1 MFKVFKSRRGLTLVE
16 IIISLAILGIII
28 VPLSTLFVNSA
39 MINKRAEV
47 QLLANRTAQQYM
59 EEFKMKS
66 FNELLAI
73 MSGGT
78 FTDNVG
84 DMLVEVDIETLEA
97 LPIEIEYALE
107 IRVNDTEIEFFVDG
121 SSISPLD
128 ISGGENIRFNFSGT
142 NYADRIEIWNGD
154 IYHTN
159 IADLYGHTDD
169 KSLIKLVVDSDVTL
183 NLAFSNFSTNSIGPL
198 EVDKYVSTGI
208 TDNID
213 TAVLMGHVLIRNNEE
228 AFTGEDRHQ
237 SAGLVI
243 TVRIIRNG
251 QEIVEMAQAK
261 KFEWQE

>member
-66 FNELLAI
+66 FNDLLAI

-78 FTDNVG
+78 FADTAG
-84 DMLVEVDIETLEA
+84 DMDIEVDITTLGT
-97 LPIEIEYALE
+97 LPVENEFALE
-107 IRVNDTEIEFFVDG
+107 IEVNGGKIEFFVDG
-121 SSISPLD
+121 TSESTLPITGGSNVRLD
-128 ISGGENIRFNFSGT
+128 FSGV
-142 NYADRIEIWNGD
+142 NYADSVDIIYNGV
-154 IYHTN
+154 HHAN
-159 IADLYGHTDD
+159 IFDLLGSTDNNTI
-169 KSLIKLVVDSDVTL
+169 IKLSINSDVL
-183 NLAFSNFSTNSIGPL
+183 LDLDIANASTNLIGPL
-198 EVDKYVSTGI
+198 EVHKYVGVGI
-208 TDNID
+208 TDN
-213 TAVLMGHVLIRNNEE
+213 TTVSVVSGHVAITNHDGV
-228 AFTGEDRHQ
+228 FTIDEKHQ

-261 KFEWQE
+261 KFEW